1 MDTRDNKWH
10 HNLEIAFNI
19 NDGKYHFTVHK
30 NCRAMVLRPIL
41 LAIFFFIK
49 AIQPFPQ
56 LRRQEQE
63 LRANMRNAFKF
74 FEIENNKLCQKI
86 ESGDK

>member
-1 MDTRDNKWH
+1 M
-10 HNLEIAFNI
+10 
-19 NDGKYHFTVHK
+19 
-30 NCRAMVLRPIL
+30 LRPIL
-41 LAIFFFIK
+41 LAIFSFIK

-63 LRANMRNAFKF
+63 LRANMQNAFKF

-86 ESGDK
+86 ESGDE